1 MPKNLLYVNYS
12 KRTMEPHKENKRQI
26 LCSQVAYNLY
36 EVYLH
41 GYKKLYSNI
50 VLKIDP
56 LQKKCYFTE
65 IEPC

>member
-1 MPKNLLYVNYS
+1 
-12 KRTMEPHKENKRQI
+12 MEQHKENKRQI

-56 LQKKCYFTE
+56 LQKKC
-65 IEPC
+65 